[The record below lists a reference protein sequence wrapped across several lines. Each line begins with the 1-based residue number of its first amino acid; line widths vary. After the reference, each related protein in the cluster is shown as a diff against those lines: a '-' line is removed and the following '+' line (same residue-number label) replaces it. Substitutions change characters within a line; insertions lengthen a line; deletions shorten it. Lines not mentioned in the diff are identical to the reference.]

1 MNFES
6 DKVIKIA
13 VNEICPSTV
22 QPRMYIPPES
32 IEELAQTLKNGGG
45 QRDPIL
51 VKRLDKPTNGHS
63 YYELV
68 HGEIR
73 WRAHILAKIDTI
85 DARVVSVK
93 DQIEQLLIPL
103 VSQFQTNELT
113 WLEIAYS
120 IQKLDSWALSRQEIA
135 ERFGKKSA
143 SWTDRYLNLLKLSP
157 KVLALAGPDIPEK
170 KRLSLRHAE
179 LLVGLPEDQQI
190 SYGKTISEYE
200 LSVGEVKRLIA
211 KITTEQGTSRHSSIS
226 ATSPSGIPEEILGF
240 VKKAQLLVSKWSSMA
255 DKQFQVEMDKI
266 KWRDREELIE
276 KLESICGE
284 LTHLK
289 ESIARTQKKAQTK

>member
-6 DKVIKIA
+6 DKVIKVP
-13 VNEICPSTV
+13 VNKICPSTV
-22 QPRMYIPPES
+22 QPRMYIPPEA
-32 IEELAQTLKNGGG
+32 IEELGQSLKNGGG
-45 QRDPIL
+45 QRDSIL
-51 VKRLDKPTNGHS
+51 VKRLSPSVNGFD
-63 YYELV
+63 YELV

-73 WRAHILAKIDTI
+73 WRAHIWAKIDTM
-85 DARVVSVK
+85 DARIVSVK

-135 ERFGKKSA
+135 EQFGKKSA

-211 KITTEQGTSRHSSIS
+211 KITAEQGASEHSLP
-226 ATSPSGIPEEILGF
+226 ATSPSSIPEEILGF
-240 VKKAQLLVSKWSSMA
+240 VKKTQLLVGKWSSMA

-284 LTHLK
+284 LIHLK
-289 ESIARTQKKAQTK
+289 ESITRTQNKAKTKK